1 MSTAKYKEWILQTID
16 QLRMRKARPD
26 MGRICHM
33 AKRKHGLKYS
43 ETEAQ
48 LEKLVYE
55 GVVVKVEFKGS
66 ISYRNASK
74 SNKIKF
80 GKILKPSS
88 EIRDQIYDAIKD
100 LSSGGDESTERKGA
114 AVQDIEK
121 WLLTNTR
128 EKSRIL
134 KSQLQ
139 EVLDGD
145 VEVGKLKKLP
155 SGNFVLNSFRKKKK
169 KRFMS
174 NKSLPVDE
182 TQIGNSVAPENS
194 PNKRGR
200 PPSKRKKFRKTHGP
214 DFAES
219 PIFPK
224 KSSSNNDDETVCDFC
239 LNNEECNSKGDR
251 EALLTCKD
259 CNATAHPTCMG
270 YNEGLA
276 RRALSSPWQCID
288 CKWNR
293 PLDYFK
299 IFSEKATNGASC
311 LPTPCDSPASIEE
324 DISRKEVISRRKAE
338 KRKRSVD
345 SIPNS
350 LSIDINNYPDAS
362 KWNVTDVVNF
372 FSKVG
377 FKEQAESFKEQEI
390 DGQSLLLMKRMDVL
404 TGLNIKLG
412 PALKIYQHVM
422 KLQTAGIDLNSL
434 S

>member
-55 GVVVKVEFKGS
+55 GIVVKVEFKGS

-100 LSSGGDESTERKGA
+100 LSAGGDESSEKKGA

-145 VEVGKLKKLP
+145 VEVGKLRKLP

-169 KRFMS
+169 KRFMP
-174 NKSLPVDE
+174 NKSLPVDG
-182 TQIGNSVAPENS
+182 TSTGFSAAGNSPS
-194 PNKRGR
+194 KRGR
-200 PPSKRKKFRKTHGP
+200 PPSKRK
-214 DFAES
+214 
-219 PIFPK
+219 
-224 KSSSNNDDETVCDFC
+224 V
-239 LNNEECNSKGDR
+239 
-251 EALLTCKD
+251 
-259 CNATAHPTCMG
+259 
-270 YNEGLA
+270 
-276 RRALSSPWQCID
+276 
-288 CKWNR
+288 
-293 PLDYFK
+293 
-299 IFSEKATNGASC
+299 
-311 LPTPCDSPASIEE
+311 
-324 DISRKEVISRRKAE
+324 
-338 KRKRSVD
+338 
-345 SIPNS
+345 
-350 LSIDINNYPDAS
+350 
-362 KWNVTDVVNF
+362 
-372 FSKVG
+372 
-377 FKEQAESFKEQEI
+377 
-390 DGQSLLLMKRMDVL
+390 
-404 TGLNIKLG
+404 
-412 PALKIYQHVM
+412 
-422 KLQTAGIDLNSL
+422 
-434 S
+434 